1 MQERR
6 FPIALCSIFFVLALV
21 AGAQDDQQPSLGDL
35 ARQARHEKQQRD
47 TQPQVA
53 NAEKEANP
61 KDVQA
66 ATPPAAQ
73 IPTVQSN
80 KDVQNGAP
88 SSRVQNAAPNS
99 GNQNKNQAGVAS
111 PATAPGKP
119 PKHVITNDE
128 IPSEG
133 GPTGYRPSVPRS
145 ANEQSPSDGQQS
157 ADGKASAEEWTAQI
171 ASQKS
176 SIANLQSQI
185 DSLSSSIQYAGA
197 NCVANCEQWNEA
209 QKKKQDQVDAMKAQL
224 DEAQKHL
231 EEMQEQARQQ
241 GYGSSVYEP

>member
-6 FPIALCSIFFVLALV
+6 FLIALCSIFFVFALI
-21 AGAQDDQQPSLGDL
+21 AGAQDDQPSLGDV
-35 ARQARHEKQQRD
+35 ARQARQQKQLRD
-47 TQPQVA
+47 AQPQA
-53 NAEKEANP
+53 TGKDINAQNA
-61 KDVQA
+61 QA
-66 ATPPAAQ
+66 ATASNAP
-73 IPTVQSN
+73 IPTAQSN
-80 KDVQNGAP
+80 KDTQNGSQ
-88 SSRVQNAAPNS
+88 SSNAQNSAPNS
-99 GNQNKNQAGVAS
+99 VSQNKAQPTAAS
-111 PATAPGKP
+111 AAAPGKP

-128 IPSEG
+128 IPSQG
-133 GPTGYRPSVPRS
+133 GPTGYRPPVPRS
-145 ANEQSPSDGQQS
+145 ANQEPGDGQQN
-157 ADGKASAEEWTAQI
+157 ADSKPSAEEWTTQI

-185 DSLSSSIQYAGA
+185 DSLNSSIQYAPG
-197 NCVANCEQWNEA
+197 NCVSNCEQWNEA

>member
-6 FPIALCSIFFVLALV
+6 FLIALCSIFFVFALI
-21 AGAQDDQQPSLGDL
+21 AGAQDDQPSLGDV
-35 ARQARHEKQQRD
+35 ARQARQQKQQRD
-47 TQPQVA
+47 AQPQAASAGKDA
-53 NAEKEANP
+53 NA
-61 KDVQA
+61 KDAQA
-66 ATPPAAQ
+66 AAASNAP
-73 IPTVQSN
+73 IPTAQSN
-80 KDVQNGAP
+80 KDAQNNIPNNNVQNNG
-88 SSRVQNAAPNS
+88 
-99 GNQNKNQAGVAS
+99 GQNKPAQTPTAA
-111 PATAPGKP
+111 ATASATPGKP

-128 IPSEG
+128 IPSQG
-133 GPTGYRPSVPRS
+133 GPTGYRPPVPRS
-145 ANEQSPSDGQQS
+145 ANQEPASGDGQQNADSKSS
-157 ADGKASAEEWTAQI
+157 AAEWTAQI

-185 DSLSSSIQYAGA
+185 DSLNLSIQYAPG
-197 NCVANCEQWNEA
+197 NCVSNCEQWNEA

>member
-6 FPIALCSIFFVLALV
+6 FLIALCSIFFVFALI
-21 AGAQDDQQPSLGDL
+21 AGAQDDQPSLGDV
-35 ARQARHEKQQRD
+35 ARQARQQKQQRD
-47 TQPQVA
+47 AQPQAASAGKDA
-53 NAEKEANP
+53 NA
-61 KDVQA
+61 KDAQA
-66 ATPPAAQ
+66 AAPSNAQ
-73 IPTVQSN
+73 IPTAQSN
-80 KDVQNGAP
+80 KDTQNSP
-88 SSRVQNAAPNS
+88 QSSNAQNSAPNS
-99 GNQNKNQAGVAS
+99 VSQNKAQPTAAS
-111 PATAPGKP
+111 AAAPGKP

-128 IPSEG
+128 IPSQG
-133 GPTGYRPSVPRS
+133 GPTGYRPPVPRS
-145 ANEQSPSDGQQS
+145 ANQEPGDGQQNADSKPS
-157 ADGKASAEEWTAQI
+157 AAEWTAQI

-185 DSLSSSIQYAGA
+185 DSLNSSIQYAPG
-197 NCVANCEQWNEA
+197 NCVSNCEQWNEA